1 MKDTKINFKSI
12 KDALNLY
19 EISVSPSELHG
30 FLCGIMTSGARL
42 SSDKSLIASFLGS
55 KKIGK
60 KDPEEMFIFLEKKLL
75 AIFYSD
81 EMSFEP
87 IISPEEV
94 SFMIRTDDLSLWCS
108 SYLYGLGIGG
118 IELNSAEN
126 ILNSN
131 TEEIV
136 NDLVEIS
143 KACIG
148 ENEKLDNREV
158 GFSFQEVFEY
168 VRVSV
173 QVLFESFNKN

>member
-1 MKDTKINFKSI
+1 
-12 KDALNLY
+12 
-19 EISVSPSELHG
+19 
-30 FLCGIMTSGARL
+30 
-42 SSDKSLIASFLGS
+42 
-55 KKIGK
+55 
-60 KDPEEMFIFLEKKLL
+60 MFIFLEKKLL